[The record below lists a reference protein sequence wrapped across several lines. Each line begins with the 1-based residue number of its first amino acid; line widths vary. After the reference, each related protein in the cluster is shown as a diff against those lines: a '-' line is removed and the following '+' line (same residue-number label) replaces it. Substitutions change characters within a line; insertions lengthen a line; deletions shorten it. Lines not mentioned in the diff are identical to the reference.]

1 MKQIIK
7 NLNNL
12 IKKTIF
18 NLRNKTNN
26 KFKIIFFNKD
36 LIVKN
41 FNNFIQNL
49 IVKVQNKTKNNN
61 LIKKITLKSQNKV
74 NSNFEI
80 SVFNK
85 FIIAFIS
92 LLFIYLFY
100 LLIPLLYDKTSI
112 QSNIEKK
119 LLKEFKINF
128 SLSSDISYYIL
139 PTPHYLIKDS
149 KILNNDNEKI
159 DSIAEIKNL
168 KVFISQKN
176 FFNRD
181 KLSLKN
187 VVIDNANFSLLK
199 NNLKLLNSSSNN
211 KFSNK
216 EIKIKNS
223 NIFFKDDSGEIVT
236 IIKVLKAFFFFDNE
250 QLLNLSRLKG
260 EVFNIPFIFDFKK
273 EIYSTENKRINIT
286 AKKLKFNFFNE
297 SNKENNNLIVG
308 KNIITFFNSKI
319 KTKYTRDDS
328 LITFKSINSGLNNS
342 GVNFGGKL
350 SVTPFDM
357 ILNIDLG
364 NYKISKLFNMN
375 TLSSEVVKS
384 KILLNDNISVNST
397 ITATSNS
404 KDQIFQNAKINL
416 NIINGKINF
425 DNSQLINKK
434 IGQVKI
440 ENSNLYFINNKIIL
454 DSNIII
460 DIKNHKNFFSFL
472 QTNKKARRSIKKIL
486 VNSSYDFSTNKI
498 EFNNIEIDNKKLN
511 YRLLAIIEDLNNNS
525 NNINRIRLILNRLFD
540 AYEG

>member
-176 FFNRD
+176 LFNKD
-181 KLSLKN
+181 ELSLKN

-319 KTKYTRDDS
+319 KTKYTRDDN

-350 SVTPFDM
+350 SVTPFDL

-375 TLSSEVVKS
+375 TLLSEVVKS

-472 QTNKKARRSIKKIL
+472 QTNKKTRRPIKKIL

-525 NNINRIRLILNRLFD
+525 NNINRIRLILNRLFN

>member
-49 IVKVQNKTKNNN
+49 IIKVQNKTKNNN

-176 FFNRD
+176 LFNKD

-319 KTKYTRDDS
+319 KTKYTRDDN

-350 SVTPFDM
+350 SVTPFDL

-375 TLSSEVVKS
+375 TLLSEVVKS

-472 QTNKKARRSIKKIL
+472 QTNKKTRRPIKKIL

-525 NNINRIRLILNRLFD
+525 NNINRIRLILNRLFN

>member
-26 KFKIIFFNKD
+26 KFKIIFFNKG

-49 IVKVQNKTKNNN
+49 ITKVQNKTINNN

-85 FIIAFIS
+85 FIITFIS

-100 LLIPLLYDKTSI
+100 LLVPLLYDKTSI

-159 DSIAEIKNL
+159 DSIAEIKKL

-176 FFNRD
+176 LFNKN

-187 VVIDNANFSLLK
+187 VVINNANFSLLK

-216 EIKIKNS
+216 KIKIKNS
-223 NIFFKDDSGEIVT
+223 NIFFKDDSGEIIT

-250 QLLNLSRLKG
+250 QLLNLSELKG
-260 EVFNIPFIFDFKK
+260 EVFKIPFIFDFKK
-273 EIYSTENKRINIT
+273 EIYSTENKKINIR

-319 KTKYTRDDS
+319 KTKYIRDDN
-328 LITFKSINSGLNNS
+328 LITFRSINS
-342 GVNFGGKL
+342 GVNFNGKL

-375 TLSSEVVKS
+375 TLLSEVVKS

-425 DNSQLINKK
+425 DNSQLLNKK
-434 IGQVKI
+434 IGQVTIK
-440 ENSNLYFINNKIIL
+440 NSNLYFINNKIIL

-472 QTNKKARRSIKKIL
+472 QTNKKARRPIKKIL

-525 NNINRIRLILNRLFD
+525 NNINRIRLILNRLFN

>member
-1 MKQIIK
+1 MKQVIK

-26 KFKIIFFNKD
+26 KFKIIFFNRS
-36 LIVKN
+36 LTVKN

-49 IVKVQNKTKNNN
+49 IIKVQNKTKNNN
-61 LIKKITLKSQNKV
+61 LIKKLTLKSHNKV

-85 FIIAFIS
+85 FIITFIS

-199 NNLKLLNSSSNN
+199 NNLKLFNSSSNN

-216 EIKIKNS
+216 KISIKNS
-223 NIFFKDDSGEIVT
+223 NIFFKDDSDEIVT

-250 QLLNLSRLKG
+250 QLLNLSGLKG
-260 EVFNIPFIFDFKK
+260 EVFKIPFIFDFKK
-273 EIYSTENKRINIT
+273 EIYSTENKIINIT

-297 SNKENNNLIVG
+297 SYKENDNLIIG

-319 KTKYTRDDS
+319 KTKYILNDN
-328 LITFKSINSGLNNS
+328 LITFKSINFGQNNS
-342 GVNFGGKL
+342 GVNFNGKL

-375 TLSSEVVKS
+375 ALLSEVVKS

-397 ITATSNS
+397 IIAASNS

-416 NIINGKINF
+416 NIVNGKINF

-440 ENSNLYFINNKIIL
+440 KNSNLYFINNKIIL

>member
-176 FFNRD
+176 LFNKD
-181 KLSLKN
+181 ELSLKN

-350 SVTPFDM
+350 SVTPFDL

-472 QTNKKARRSIKKIL
+472 QTNKKTRRPIKKIL

-525 NNINRIRLILNRLFD
+525 NNINRIRLILNRLFN

>member
-49 IVKVQNKTKNNN
+49 IIKVQNKTKNNN
-61 LIKKITLKSQNKV
+61 LIKKLTLKSQNKV

-85 FIIAFIS
+85 FIITFIS

-159 DSIAEIKNL
+159 DSIAEIKKL

-176 FFNRD
+176 LFNKN

-187 VVIDNANFSLLK
+187 VVINNANFSLLK

-216 EIKIKNS
+216 KIKIKNS
-223 NIFFKDDSGEIVT
+223 NIFFKDDSGEIIT

-250 QLLNLSRLKG
+250 QLLNLSELKG
-260 EVFNIPFIFDFKK
+260 EVFKIPFIFDFKK
-273 EIYSTENKRINIT
+273 EIYSTENKKINIR

-319 KTKYTRDDS
+319 KTKYIRDDN
-328 LITFKSINSGLNNS
+328 LITFRSINS
-342 GVNFGGKL
+342 GVNFNGKL

-375 TLSSEVVKS
+375 TLLSEVVKS

-425 DNSQLINKK
+425 DNSQLLNKK
-434 IGQVKI
+434 IGQVTIK
-440 ENSNLYFINNKIIL
+440 NSNLYFINNKIIL

-472 QTNKKARRSIKKIL
+472 QTNKKARRPIKKIL

-525 NNINRIRLILNRLFD
+525 NNINRIRLILNRLFN

>member
-1 MKQIIK
+1 MKQVIK

-49 IVKVQNKTKNNN
+49 IIKVQNKTKNNN
-61 LIKKITLKSQNKV
+61 LIKKLTLKSQNKV

-85 FIIAFIS
+85 FIITFIS

-100 LLIPLLYDKTSI
+100 LLVPLLYDKTSI

-159 DSIAEIKNL
+159 DSIAEIKKL

-176 FFNRD
+176 LFNKN

-187 VVIDNANFSLLK
+187 VVINNANFSLLK

-216 EIKIKNS
+216 KIKIKNS
-223 NIFFKDDSGEIVT
+223 NIFFKDDSGEIIT

-260 EVFNIPFIFDFKK
+260 ELFNIPFIFDFKK
-273 EIYSTENKRINIT
+273 EIYSTENKKINIR

-319 KTKYTRDDS
+319 KTKYIRDDN
-328 LITFKSINSGLNNS
+328 LITFKSINSG
-342 GVNFGGKL
+342 VNFNGKL

-375 TLSSEVVKS
+375 TLLSEVVKS

-425 DNSQLINKK
+425 DNSQLLNKK

-440 ENSNLYFINNKIIL
+440 KNSNLYFINNKIIL

-472 QTNKKARRSIKKIL
+472 QTNKKARRPIKKIL

-525 NNINRIRLILNRLFD
+525 NNINRIRLILNRLFN

>member
-49 IVKVQNKTKNNN
+49 IIKVQNKTKNNN

-176 FFNRD
+176 LFNKD

-350 SVTPFDM
+350 SVTPFDL

-472 QTNKKARRSIKKIL
+472 QTNKKTRRPIKKIL

-525 NNINRIRLILNRLFD
+525 NNINRIRLILNRLFN

>member
-1 MKQIIK
+1 MKQVIK

-49 IVKVQNKTKNNN
+49 IIKVQNKTKNNN

-176 FFNRD
+176 LFNKD
-181 KLSLKN
+181 ELSLKN

-350 SVTPFDM
+350 SVTPFDL

-397 ITATSNS
+397 IIAASNS

-525 NNINRIRLILNRLFD
+525 NNINRIRLILNRLFN

>member
-1 MKQIIK
+1 MKQVIK

-26 KFKIIFFNKD
+26 KFKIIFFNRS
-36 LIVKN
+36 LTVKN

-49 IVKVQNKTKNNN
+49 IIKVQNKTKNNN

-176 FFNRD
+176 LFNKD
-181 KLSLKN
+181 ELSLKN

-350 SVTPFDM
+350 SVTPFDL

-472 QTNKKARRSIKKIL
+472 QTNKKARRPIKKIL

-525 NNINRIRLILNRLFD
+525 NNINRIRLILNRLFN

>member
-1 MKQIIK
+1 M
-7 NLNNL
+7 
-12 IKKTIF
+12 
-18 NLRNKTNN
+18 R
-26 KFKIIFFNKD
+26 
-36 LIVKN
+36 
-41 FNNFIQNL
+41 NFIARARRAIWTFKQPL
-49 IVKVQNKTKNNN
+49 A
-61 LIKKITLKSQNKV
+61 KIPKLMGVPVSD
-74 NSNFEI
+74 
-80 SVFNK
+80 
-85 FIIAFIS
+85 
-92 LLFIYLFY
+92 LFIWR
-100 LLIPLLYDKTSI
+100 
-112 QSNIEKK
+112 N
-119 LLKEFKINF
+119 
-128 SLSSDISYYIL
+128 SDIWQTFFEL
-139 PTPHYLIKDS
+139 TD
-149 KILNNDNEKI
+149 
-159 DSIAEIKNL
+159 
-168 KVFISQKN
+168 ISGL
-176 FFNRD
+176 FVDHEEMSERY
-181 KLSLKN
+181 
-187 VVIDNANFSLLK
+187 
-199 NNLKLLNSSSNN
+199 
-211 KFSNK
+211 
-216 EIKIKNS
+216 
-223 NIFFKDDSGEIVT
+223 VT
-236 IIKVLKAFFFFDNE
+236 FFFFDNE

-319 KTKYTRDDS
+319 KTKYTRDDN

-350 SVTPFDM
+350 SVTPFDL

-375 TLSSEVVKS
+375 TLLSEVVKS

-434 IGQVKI
+434 IGQVKM

-472 QTNKKARRSIKKIL
+472 QTNKKTRRPIKKIL

-525 NNINRIRLILNRLFD
+525 NNINRIRLILNRLFN

>member
-49 IVKVQNKTKNNN
+49 IIKVQNKTKNNN

-176 FFNRD
+176 LFNKD

-350 SVTPFDM
+350 SVTPFDL

-375 TLSSEVVKS
+375 TLLSEVVKS

-472 QTNKKARRSIKKIL
+472 QTNKKTRRPIKKIL

-525 NNINRIRLILNRLFD
+525 NNINRIRLILNRLFN

>member
-1 MKQIIK
+1 MKQVIK

-26 KFKIIFFNKD
+26 KFKIIFFNRS
-36 LIVKN
+36 LTVKN

-49 IVKVQNKTKNNN
+49 IIKVQNKTKNNN
-61 LIKKITLKSQNKV
+61 LIKKLTLKSHNKV

-85 FIIAFIS
+85 FIITFIS

-199 NNLKLLNSSSNN
+199 NNLKLFNSSSNN

-216 EIKIKNS
+216 KISIKNS
-223 NIFFKDDSGEIVT
+223 NIFFKDDSDEIVT

-250 QLLNLSRLKG
+250 QLLNLSGLKG
-260 EVFNIPFIFDFKK
+260 EVFKIPFIFDFKK
-273 EIYSTENKRINIT
+273 EIYSTENKIINIT

-297 SNKENNNLIVG
+297 SYKENDNLIIG

-319 KTKYTRDDS
+319 KTKYILNDN
-328 LITFKSINSGLNNS
+328 LITFKSINFGQNNS
-342 GVNFGGKL
+342 GVNFNGKL

-375 TLSSEVVKS
+375 ALLSEVVKS

-397 ITATSNS
+397 IIAASNS

-416 NIINGKINF
+416 NIVNGKINF

-440 ENSNLYFINNKIIL
+440 KNSNLYFINNKIIL

-525 NNINRIRLILNRLFD
+525 NNINRIRLILNRLFN

>member
-1 MKQIIK
+1 MKQVIK

-26 KFKIIFFNKD
+26 KFKIIFFNRS
-36 LIVKN
+36 LTVKN

-49 IVKVQNKTKNNN
+49 IIKVQNKTKNNN

-85 FIIAFIS
+85 FIITFIS

-199 NNLKLLNSSSNN
+199 NNLKLFNSSSNN

-216 EIKIKNS
+216 KISIKNS
-223 NIFFKDDSGEIVT
+223 NIFFKDDSDEIVT

-250 QLLNLSRLKG
+250 QLLNLSGLKG
-260 EVFNIPFIFDFKK
+260 EVFKIPFIFDFKK
-273 EIYSTENKRINIT
+273 EIYSTENKIINIT

-297 SNKENNNLIVG
+297 SYKENDNLIIG

-319 KTKYTRDDS
+319 KTKYILNDN
-328 LITFKSINSGLNNS
+328 LITFKSINFGQNNS
-342 GVNFGGKL
+342 GVNFNGKL

-375 TLSSEVVKS
+375 ALLSEVVKS

-397 ITATSNS
+397 IIAASNS

-416 NIINGKINF
+416 NIVNGKINF

-440 ENSNLYFINNKIIL
+440 KNSNLYFINNKIIL

-472 QTNKKARRSIKKIL
+472 QTNKKARRPIKKIL

>member
-1 MKQIIK
+1 MKQVIK

-26 KFKIIFFNKD
+26 KFKIIFFNRS
-36 LIVKN
+36 LTVKN

-49 IVKVQNKTKNNN
+49 IIKVQNKTKNNN
-61 LIKKITLKSQNKV
+61 LIKKLTLKSHNKV

-85 FIIAFIS
+85 FIITFIS

-199 NNLKLLNSSSNN
+199 NNLKLFNSSSNN

-216 EIKIKNS
+216 KISIKNS
-223 NIFFKDDSGEIVT
+223 NIFFKDDSDEIVT

-250 QLLNLSRLKG
+250 QLLNLSGLKG
-260 EVFNIPFIFDFKK
+260 EVFKIPFIFDFKK
-273 EIYSTENKRINIT
+273 EIYSTENKIINIT

-297 SNKENNNLIVG
+297 SYKENDNLIIG

-319 KTKYTRDDS
+319 KTKYILNDN
-328 LITFKSINSGLNNS
+328 LITFKSINFGQNNS
-342 GVNFGGKL
+342 GVNFNGKL

-375 TLSSEVVKS
+375 ALLSEVVKS

-397 ITATSNS
+397 IIAASNS

-416 NIINGKINF
+416 NIVNGKINF

-440 ENSNLYFINNKIIL
+440 KNSNLYFINNKIIL

-472 QTNKKARRSIKKIL
+472 QTNKKARRPIKKIL

>member
-49 IVKVQNKTKNNN
+49 IIKVQNKTKNNN

-176 FFNRD
+176 LFNKD

-273 EIYSTENKRINIT
+273 EIYSTENKRINIK

-319 KTKYTRDDS
+319 KTKYTRDDN

-350 SVTPFDM
+350 SVTPFDL

-375 TLSSEVVKS
+375 TLLSEVVKS

-472 QTNKKARRSIKKIL
+472 QTNKKTRRPIKKIL

-525 NNINRIRLILNRLFD
+525 NNINRIRLILNRLFN

>member
-26 KFKIIFFNKD
+26 KFKIIFFNKG

-49 IVKVQNKTKNNN
+49 ITKVQNKTINNN

-85 FIIAFIS
+85 FIITFIF

-100 LLIPLLYDKTSI
+100 LLVPLLYDKTSI

-159 DSIAEIKNL
+159 DSIAEIKKL

-176 FFNRD
+176 LFNKN

-187 VVIDNANFSLLK
+187 VVINNANFSLLK

-216 EIKIKNS
+216 KIKIKNS
-223 NIFFKDDSGEIVT
+223 NIFFKDDSGEIIT

-250 QLLNLSRLKG
+250 QLLNLSELKG
-260 EVFNIPFIFDFKK
+260 EVFKIPFIFDFKK
-273 EIYSTENKRINIT
+273 EIYSTENKKINIR

-319 KTKYTRDDS
+319 KTKYIRDDN
-328 LITFKSINSGLNNS
+328 LITFKSINSG
-342 GVNFGGKL
+342 VNFNGKL

-375 TLSSEVVKS
+375 TLLSEVVKS

-397 ITATSNS
+397 ITANSNS

-425 DNSQLINKK
+425 DNSQLLNKK

-440 ENSNLYFINNKIIL
+440 KNSNLYFINNKIIL

-472 QTNKKARRSIKKIL
+472 QTNKKARRPIKKIL

-525 NNINRIRLILNRLFD
+525 NNINRIRLILNRLFN

>member
-49 IVKVQNKTKNNN
+49 IIKVQNKTKNNN

-176 FFNRD
+176 LFNKD

-319 KTKYTRDDS
+319 KTKYTRDDN

-350 SVTPFDM
+350 SVTPFDL

-375 TLSSEVVKS
+375 TLLSEVVKS

-416 NIINGKINF
+416 NIVNGKINF

-472 QTNKKARRSIKKIL
+472 QTNKKTRRPIKKIL

-525 NNINRIRLILNRLFD
+525 NNINRIRLILNRLFN

>member
-26 KFKIIFFNKD
+26 KFKIIFFNKG

-49 IVKVQNKTKNNN
+49 ITKVQNKTINNN
-61 LIKKITLKSQNKV
+61 LFKKITLKSQNKV

-85 FIIAFIS
+85 FIITFIS

-100 LLIPLLYDKTSI
+100 LLVPLLYDKTSI

-159 DSIAEIKNL
+159 DSIAEIKKL

-176 FFNRD
+176 LFNKN

-187 VVIDNANFSLLK
+187 VVINNANFSLLK

-216 EIKIKNS
+216 KIKIKNS
-223 NIFFKDDSGEIVT
+223 NIFFKDDSGEIIT

-250 QLLNLSRLKG
+250 QLLNLSELKG
-260 EVFNIPFIFDFKK
+260 EVFKIPFIFDFKK
-273 EIYSTENKRINIT
+273 EIYSTENKKINIR

-319 KTKYTRDDS
+319 KTKYIRDDN
-328 LITFKSINSGLNNS
+328 LITFRSINS
-342 GVNFGGKL
+342 GVNFNGKL

-375 TLSSEVVKS
+375 TLLSEVVKS

-425 DNSQLINKK
+425 DNSQLLNKK

-440 ENSNLYFINNKIIL
+440 KNSNLYFINNKIIL

-472 QTNKKARRSIKKIL
+472 QTNKKARRPIKKIL

-525 NNINRIRLILNRLFD
+525 NNINRIRLILNRLFN

>member
-176 FFNRD
+176 LFNKD

-319 KTKYTRDDS
+319 KTKYTRDDN

-350 SVTPFDM
+350 SVTPFDL

-472 QTNKKARRSIKKIL
+472 QTNKKTRRPIKKIL

-525 NNINRIRLILNRLFD
+525 NNINRIRLILNRLFN

>member
-1 MKQIIK
+1 MKQVIK

-49 IVKVQNKTKNNN
+49 IIKVQNKTKNNN

-176 FFNRD
+176 LFNKD

-350 SVTPFDM
+350 SVTPFDL

-472 QTNKKARRSIKKIL
+472 QTNKKTRRPIKKIL